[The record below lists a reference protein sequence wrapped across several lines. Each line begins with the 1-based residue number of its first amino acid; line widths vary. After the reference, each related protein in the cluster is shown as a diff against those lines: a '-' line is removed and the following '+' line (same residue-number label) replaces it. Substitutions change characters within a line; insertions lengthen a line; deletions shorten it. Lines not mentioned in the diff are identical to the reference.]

1 MISVASSSAAL
12 AYWLERNFTELNAKM
27 RELDAR
33 LENLS
38 NALIQFSEI
47 LTLTLE
53 TKDIF
58 TATEALHLKNVV
70 RSLLPA
76 PRSRYYTWEIYEKP
90 KNILDKD
97 LEEYTIADT
106 EEMNRIADLMEKEG
120 REEGACGVL
129 LEVEVLRYGG

>member
-1 MISVASSSAAL
+1 M
-12 AYWLERNFTELNAKM
+12 
-27 RELDAR
+27 
-33 LENLS
+33 
-38 NALIQFSEI
+38 
-47 LTLTLE
+47 TLE

-97 LEEYTIADT
+97 LEEYTIADA
-106 EEMNRIADLMEKEG
+106 EEINRMADLMETEG
-120 REEGACGVL
+120 REAGRREL
-129 LEVEVLRYGG
+129 VEYSWKLRFFAMVVKVVYIYPKLVRKPRGPQPRGMSTASSG